1 MWGMTPIDQMMCR
14 LQFRQSR
21 YEGHLTPSSLD
32 KPTLFVPG
40 SAGGSNWG
48 GVSVDIDRGI
58 LVVTWMQTADRV
70 EILTRA
76 EAIKRKFKLMD
87 GQSPG
92 GDAER
97 PMLNTPYAAYGTS
110 FVSPLGVP
118 CNAPPWGLIGAVDL
132 RTGKLLWHT
141 PLGSARDSGPLGIP
155 SMLPLTIGTPL
166 TGGAVTTRGGL
177 VFVGAAAENTLRAFD
192 VRSGKEL
199 WQARLPAG
207 C

>member
-1 MWGMTPIDQMMCR
+1 
-14 LQFRQSR
+14 
-21 YEGHLTPSSLD
+21 
-32 KPTLFVPG
+32 
-40 SAGGSNWG
+40 
-48 GVSVDIDRGI
+48 
-58 LVVTWMQTADRV
+58 MQTGDRV

-87 GQSPG
+87 GQSSG

-97 PMLNTPYAAYGTS
+97 PMLNTPYAAYGTP
-110 FVSPLGVP
+110 FMSPLGVP

-132 RTGKLLWHT
+132 ATGKLLWHK

-166 TGGAVTTRGGL
+166 TGGTVTTRGGL

-192 VRSGKEL
+192 VRTGREL

-207 C
+207 GNASPMTYRSPRSRRQFVVIAAGGKKALKTRLGNSIVAFALPAGKGISEHH